1 MIWLNSNFKHS
12 FEFKSDNPEKEELF
26 NQLNNFKHVIGLELF
41 SFLPFSFN
49 PQVKGGLKELAGLS
63 FNEFKQMASVD
74 FSGFDEKKQKG
85 LERMA
90 FSILVNRFFIKDF
103 PQGFTTAPSKTKDF
117 MFFVKQADWTLVK
130 KAKTDSPKEDILFA
144 LSGSMET
151 LQMKTAQLSTDKWS
165 DFQSKLSALEPK
177 RAGFSNV
184 SKAFNDIK
192 GVDFNSLSSNPLVLK
207 EYAFF
212 TLLDK
217 AGFPPFITREE
228 VSMVYPQLK
237 VAKPRGRIS
246 KK

>member
-1 MIWLNSNFKHS
+1 VIWLNSNFS
-12 FEFKSDNPEKEELF
+12 QPFEFKSDNPNGQTILE
-26 NQLNNFKHVIGLELF
+26 QLTTFKHVIGVEMF

-49 PQVKGGLKELAGLS
+49 PQPKGGLKELASLS

-74 FSGFDEKKQKG
+74 FSGFEEVKQKG

-90 FSILVNRFFIKDF
+90 FSVLVNRFFTKDF
-103 PQGFTTAPSKTKDF
+103 PQNFKTAPSKTKDF
-117 MFFVKQADWTLVK
+117 IFFVKQADWTLAK
-130 KAKTDSPKEDILFA
+130 KAKVDSPKEDILFA

-151 LQMKTAQLSTDKWS
+151 LQMKTAQLSTSKWN
-165 DFQSKLSALEPK
+165 DFQTKLSAFEPK
-177 RAGFSNV
+177 RTGFSNI
-184 SKAFNDIK
+184 SKVFNDIK
-192 GVDFNSLSSNPLVLK
+192 TIDFNSFSSNSLVLR
-207 EYAFF
+207 EYAFY
-212 TLLDK
+212 TLLNK